1 MLHGLLEGTA
11 LHVRDLT
18 KITFHDVRQI
28 MKWNFVRPET
38 VDRCIH
44 RVIEDQAAA
53 CPEKEAVCSWDGS
66 LTYFELNKQA
76 SFLAH
81 HLLKLGVRAESRVAL
96 CFEKSVRITT
106 RNNHFNILTQLK

>member
-1 MLHGLLEGTA
+1 MLYGLLERTA

-28 MKWNFVRPET
+28 MKWNFIRPET

-44 RVIEDQAAA
+44 RVIEDQTVA

-66 LTYFELNKQA
+66 LTYLELNKHA
-76 SFLAH
+76 SFLAL

-96 CFEKSVRITT
+96 CFEKSVRVTT
-106 RNNHFNILTQLK
+106 FNNYFNILRQLK